1 MSDMNEQERLGQFL
15 RQLRLDLPKEN
26 TLRDFADALEQ
37 GSPQTISNWERGY
50 QLLPAGKLAA
60 VKKIYGII
68 TGSQKE
74 NEFDRLYSDA
84 ERKKTLSTGPLSLE
98 DDQGVKPMVDG
109 LQDLAS
115 LARQDKESR
124 YILHSIS
131 NQGFLTERYPDLQA
145 AVVDC
150 ACAGVDV
157 VFFPQPGEE
166 SAANAEANLKMAL
179 RKGVE
184 NYAHKHE
191 HEGIDSTAILN
202 CLSLLTHKHFPPTI
216 SAPEIEEWADEF
228 VTNQV
233 GQQNKKC
240 VQAVTELVECVSSS
254 AVWLG
259 SFLRFLVEIKVA
271 KSSEKRIPPSG
282 GLDRTCPVRFQVTKI
297 WLHFVTYNAGLKV
310 KRHAWLPIIN
320 PGSFSDEYELRLSI
334 LRKNNLLKSSLI
346 FKPKP

>member
-1 MSDMNEQERLGQFL
+1 MNEQERLGQFL
-15 RQLRLDLPKEN
+15 RELRGDH
-26 TLRDFADALEQ
+26 TLREFAEALDQ

-50 QLLPAGKLAA
+50 QLPPTGKLTAI
-60 VKKIYGII
+60 KKVYGIA
-68 TGSQKE
+68 TASQRE
-74 NEFDRLYSDA
+74 NEFDRLYTDA

-98 DDQGVKPMVDG
+98 DDQGVRPMVEG

-115 LARQDKESR
+115 LARQDTESR

-166 SAANAEANLKMAL
+166 SAAHAEANLKTAL

-184 NYAHKHE
+184 NYTHKHE
-191 HEGIDSTAILN
+191 HEGIDSTAILD

-216 SAPEIEEWADEF
+216 SASEIGEWADDF

-233 GQQNKKC
+233 GQQHKKY

-259 SFLRFLVEIKVA
+259 SFLRFLVEIKVT
-271 KSSEKRIPPSG
+271 KSLEKRVPPAG
-282 GLDRTCPVRFQVTKI
+282 NLDRTCPVRFQVTKI

-334 LRKNNLLKSSLI
+334 LRKHNLLKSSLI